1 MKKSFPFLA
10 LLLLPLVLL
19 GQYKKTEVLLCSA
32 IHGAHT
38 KNPNYS
44 YNDLFLFIEK
54 YNPDVIGVEIRENDI
69 DSSTTYLKNF
79 YPFEMYESIHRFKN
93 KKIVGFDWLG
103 DELVGKA
110 IPKNYWTETSSIKQL
125 QKKLN
130 SDSLICKKLEPLNF
144 ISKKKNDLALT
155 ASMKELND
163 GRYDALNEV
172 YYQQMEYF
180 LENTNYK
187 ELPIFYKKR
196 DTEIAK
202 NIINIVTANTG
213 KKIIIILGADHRS
226 YSLKLLKNHFGDSIL
241 IKAIE

>member
-1 MKKSFPFLA
+1 MTKYIPFLA
-10 LLLLPLVLL
+10 LFLFPLVLL
-19 GQYKKTEVLLCSA
+19 SQNKKTEVLLCSA

-54 YNPDVIGVEIRENDI
+54 YNPDVIGVEIRESDI
-69 DSSTTYLKNF
+69 DSSTTYLKHL

-103 DELVGKA
+103 DELMGKA
-110 IPKNYWTETSSIKQL
+110 IPKNYWTEISSIKKL

-130 SDSLICKKLEPLNF
+130 SDSLISKKLEPLNF
-144 ISKKKNDLALT
+144 ISKIKNDLALT

-180 LENTNYK
+180 LANTNYK
-187 ELPIFYKKR
+187 ELPVFYKKR

-202 NIINIVTANTG
+202 NILKITTAHTG
-213 KKIIIILGADHRS
+213 KKIIFIMGADHRN
-226 YSLKLLKNHFGDSIL
+226 YSLKFLKTHFGDSIL
-241 IKAIE
+241 IKEIE